1 MQLLSQKVTVDG
13 LTVEISVHD
22 LSYRMGFRPG
32 DIPMNH
38 LYVRLTAY
46 DGLGT
51 RLWTTPLLTDGGKTK
66 AFSSVTEA
74 MSDAKARIGVQQD
87 LKTS

>member
-1 MQLLSQKVTVDG
+1 MQLLSQKVTVDS

-22 LSYRMGFRPG
+22 LSYRMGFRADDVPR
-32 DIPMNH
+32 NH

-46 DGLGT
+46 DDFGT
-51 RLWTTPLLTDGGKTK
+51 RIWTTPLLTDGGKTK
-66 AFSSVTEA
+66 AFSTIAEA
-74 MSDAKARIGVQQD
+74 MTDAKTRIGAQKG